1 MMTLSEENRRMQEMM
16 KMYGMNGMDMGTTS
30 TLILNANHPLV
41 QYVVEHKDSENTS
54 IICKQLYDLAMLAQ
68 ELSDL
73 PDHEFNKLMAV
84 QETPLRLTDF
94 EQFKE
99 YPHNFDYFIL
109 IPGMNSDEALGRYQL
124 YESGMV
130 EMPEVWKAGI
140 DPEAFGRKV
149 REQDNGYFTDKG
161 YVLLSGDEWEREKPT
176 VKQDKE
182 VKPSVKDFLKQ
193 AKKECAAREVLPPKA
208 DKHGPEL

>member
-1 MMTLSEENRRMQEMM
+1 
-16 KMYGMNGMDMGTTS
+16 MYAHVD
-30 TLILNANHPLV
+30 
-41 QYVVEHKDSENTS
+41 
-54 IICKQLYDLAMLAQ
+54 DLAMLAQ